1 MRRVLLA
8 LLVLILGAASAPAQQ
23 AWAEKMFKD
32 GTTHDFGTVARG
44 AQLYHRFAITNIYA
58 VPMQILDLKTSCGCT
73 TATPSTKLLQPRE
86 VGYLDV
92 VMDGKRFSGQKVIR
106 INVTVGPDYTSTAE
120 LKVSANSRADVV
132 FNPGQ
137 VSFGVVN
144 AGESPVQA
152 LEVEYAGVLAWKV
165 ESVDTNGAP
174 YEVALEE
181 WYRKPGQVGYRVR
194 FTLKKDASVGSLKHE
209 VFLKTN
215 DPAAPLVPVLVEA
228 NVQAALTVSPSTVS
242 IVVTE
247 TKRVAVRGVKPF
259 RVLAVEGTEDGLSLA
274 SPLPAE
280 PKMAH
285 VLEFRC
291 DAAKPGVVR
300 RNLLIKTD
308 AQERPIKLTVET
320 NGTP

>member
-8 LLVLILGAASAPAQQ
+8 LLVLLLGAASAPAQQ

-58 VPMQILDLKTSCGCT
+58 VPMQVLDIKSSCGCT
-73 TATPSTKLLQPRE
+73 IATPSTKLLQPRE
-86 VGYLDV
+86 VGYIDV
-92 VMDGKRFSGQKVIR
+92 VMDGKRFSGHKVIR
-106 INVTVGPDYTSTAE
+106 INVTVGPEYTSTAE

-144 AGESPVQA
+144 AGESPTQV

-165 ESVDTNGAP
+165 ESVDTNEAP
-174 YEVALEE
+174 YDATLEE

-194 FTLKKDASVGSLKHE
+194 FTLKKDAPVGSLKHE
-209 VFLKTN
+209 VLLKTN

-228 NVQAALTVSPSTVS
+228 NVQAALTVNPEMLRLA
-242 IVVTE
+242 VTG
-247 TKRVAVRGVKPF
+247 KGKAVVRGAKPF
-259 RVLAVEGTEDGLSLA
+259 HVLAIEGTEDGLSLA
-274 SPLPAE
+274 SPLSTEAQ
-280 PKMAH
+280 KVH
-285 VLEFRC
+285 VLELRC
-291 DAAKPGVVR
+291 DTAKPGVVR

-308 AQERPIKLTVET
+308 AQERPIKLTVEI